1 MGGWP
6 CADAI
11 AGAVCGAS
19 KCLVMG
25 PPWWR
30 IHPQT
35 ERMEFAIMETG
46 WETLFK
52 NAWEETKE
60 EVNGDGPKA
69 LMDGTA
75 GGEKG
80 VGQTLPALMDGTAGG
95 ENNDEKGNKK
105 GKGGKNGKQTNKPE
119 TPEEKRKAKA
129 AEKRKQV
136 EVFH

>member
-1 MGGWP
+1 M
-6 CADAI
+6 
-11 AGAVCGAS
+11 
-19 KCLVMG
+19 VMG

-35 ERMEFAIMETG
+35 ERMEFGIMATG

-60 EVNGDGPKA
+60 EINGDGPKA

-95 ENNDEKGNKK
+95 ENNDETEKRGR
-105 GKGGKNGKQTNKPE
+105 GGKNRKPPNTPE
-119 TPEEKRKAKA
+119 TPEEKRKTKL
-129 AEKRKQV
+129 AEKKKQA